1 MATPV
6 NFSQDVDENERYRLL
21 IDAITDYAIYM
32 LDVDGFVSSWNAGAR
47 RFKGY
52 EAHEIVGQH
61 FSRFYVEEDR
71 IAGLPQKTLWTAAA
85 EGRFE
90 TEGWRMRK
98 DGSRF
103 WAHVVVDPIRDPQG
117 LVVGFAKITRD
128 LSERRAS
135 QEALQKA
142 QHALA
147 QTQKLE
153 SIGKLTGGIAHD
165 FNNLL
170 MAILGCLELLEKRLP
185 PQDARAKSLLHNAIR
200 GAERGS
206 TLTQRMLAFARRQEL
221 NFQTI
226 PLPDLISGMIDL
238 LDRSLGPEIVL
249 QVDLPKNLPPVVTD
263 PNQLETALLNLA
275 INARDAMP
283 NGGTIRIA
291 AQTVVIDATD
301 PIGLPGSTYVCLS
314 VSDGGH
320 GMDADTLTRATE
332 PFFTTKGIGKGT
344 GLGLSMVHGLAE
356 QSGGK
361 LRIKSEPDRG
371 TTVELILPMGLDSE
385 IVHQGQPQQGPES
398 IKDAHR
404 HTVLIV
410 DDDDLVLVSTAAVV
424 EDLGYAVLEAA
435 SGPAALDLIA
445 NHPEIDIVVTD
456 QAMPGMTGLQ
466 LAQAV
471 AMLRPT
477 LPFILASG
485 YTELQQSTHGVSRLS
500 KPFNRTEIAEA
511 LVKALTLAAC

>member
-1 MATPV
+1 MH
-6 NFSQDVDENERYRLL
+6 DIDENERYRLL

-32 LDVDGFVSSWNAGAR
+32 LDIDGYVSSWNSGAR

-61 FSRFYVEEDR
+61 FSRFYAEDDR
-71 IAGLPQKTLWTAAA
+71 RSGLPQKTLQIAAA

-90 TEGWRMRK
+90 TEGWRLRK

-103 WAHVVVDPIRDPQG
+103 WAHVVVDPIRDSEG

-135 QEALQKA
+135 QEALHKA
-142 QHALA
+142 QQALA

-170 MAILGCLELLEKRLP
+170 TAITGCLELLEKRLP
-185 PQDARAKSLLHNAIR
+185 ADDARAKNLLQNAMR

-221 NFQTI
+221 NIQTI
-226 PLPDLISGMIDL
+226 PLRALIDGMVDLI
-238 LDRSLGPEIVL
+238 DRSLGPEFVL
-249 QVDLPKNLPPVVTD
+249 KVDVPDDLSPVVSD
-263 PNQLETALLNLA
+263 PNQLETALLNLT

-283 NGGTIRIA
+283 TGGTIRIA
-291 AQTVVIDATD
+291 AKAIDVDASD
-301 PIGLPGSTYVCLS
+301 ALGLPVASYICLS
-314 VSDGGH
+314 VSDSGH
-320 GMDADTLTRATE
+320 GMDADTLSRATE

-356 QSGGK
+356 QSGGR
-361 LRIKSEPDRG
+361 LRIASDTRHG
-371 TTVELILPMGLDSE
+371 TTVELILPIGNNAESVPVEVALPRSE
-385 IVHQGQPQQGPES
+385 S
-398 IKDAHR
+398 LTDAHR

-410 DDDDLVLVSTAAVV
+410 DDDELVLVSTAAVV
-424 EDLGYAVLEAA
+424 EDLGYAVLEANCA
-435 SGPAALDLIA
+435 SVALELIA
-445 NHPEIDIVVTD
+445 ARADIDVVVTD

-466 LAQAV
+466 LAKSA
-471 AMLRPT
+471 AELRPE

-485 YTELQQSTHGVSRLS
+485 YTELRESTHGLLRLA
-500 KPFNRTEIAEA
+500 KPFGRAEIADA
-511 LVKALTLAAC
+511 LAKSLAGSVR